1 MKNILNAVKT
11 NAADVITITGMILAG
26 WANYLAFFDLE
37 RRIWLILCLVSGAG
51 LTDWIDGWIARKF
64 GTQSQAGAFLDRLR
78 DKILICPFLI
88 LILQQ
93 PLKFPESLTPSL
105 LNILIYFM
113 LGAELILIVGAAIGI
128 IKGLN
133 VASSKYGKQKMF
145 GEFFVVAIWMST
157 WWLQKHTTNGLVY
170 LPAYLV
176 VLLLFP
182 TVIWGYQSIG
192 GYLERYLKKSQE

>member
-93 PLKFPESLTPSL
+93 Q
-105 LNILIYFM
+105 IQM
-113 LGAELILIVGAAIGI
+113 D
-128 IKGLN
+128 
-133 VASSKYGKQKMF
+133 
-145 GEFFVVAIWMST
+145 
-157 WWLQKHTTNGLVY
+157 
-170 LPAYLV
+170 
-176 VLLLFP
+176 
-182 TVIWGYQSIG
+182 
-192 GYLERYLKKSQE
+192 